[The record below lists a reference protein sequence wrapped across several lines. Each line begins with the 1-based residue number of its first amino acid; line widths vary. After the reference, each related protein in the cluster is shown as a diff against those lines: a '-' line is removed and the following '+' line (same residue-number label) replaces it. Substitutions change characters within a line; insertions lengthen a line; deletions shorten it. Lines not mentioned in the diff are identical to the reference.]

1 MTPPD
6 LQPDVLR
13 IIPLGGLG
21 DVGRNMSCYEIN
33 GEMLVI
39 DCGVLFPEDD
49 HPGVDLLLPGLDY
62 LDEEKLAKVKALV
75 LTHGHEDHIGA
86 VPYLLK
92 RRPDIPIYGS
102 KLTLALVEAKLREHR
117 IKGYKLNVVHEGDV
131 AEVGEQFDL
140 EDRKSVV

>member
-62 LDEEKLAKVKALV
+62 LDEE
-75 LTHGHEDHIGA
+75 
-86 VPYLLK
+86 
-92 RRPDIPIYGS
+92 
-102 KLTLALVEAKLREHR
+102 
-117 IKGYKLNVVHEGDV
+117 
-131 AEVGEQFDL
+131 
-140 EDRKSVV
+140 DRKSVV

>member
-102 KLTLALVEAKLREHR
+102 KLTLALVCLLYTSDAADE
-117 IKGYKLNVVHEGDV
+117 
-131 AEVGEQFDL
+131 
-140 EDRKSVV
+140 

>member
-1 MTPPD
+1 MRPPD

-62 LDEEKLAKVKALV
+62 LDEEKLARVKALV
-75 LTHGHEDHIGA
+75 LTHGHEDHIGG
-86 VPYLLK
+86 VPFLLK
-92 RRPDIPIYGS
+92 QLNIPICFQFILLYPAAASAFSFVSHPYKSTGS
-102 KLTLALVEAKLREHR
+102 MSFSCC
-117 IKGYKLNVVHEGDV
+117 N
-131 AEVGEQFDL
+131 
-140 EDRKSVV
+140 